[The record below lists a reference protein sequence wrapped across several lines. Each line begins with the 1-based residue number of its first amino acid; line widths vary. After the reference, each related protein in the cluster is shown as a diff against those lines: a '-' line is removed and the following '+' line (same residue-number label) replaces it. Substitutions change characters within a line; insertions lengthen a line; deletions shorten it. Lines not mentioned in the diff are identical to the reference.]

1 MMIKAFGPEKA
12 RDCKSKKQGMAL
24 AIDCKGHFLM
34 YTPVLFLLKFHLFNT
49 LEFEKE
55 QYF

>member
-1 MMIKAFGPEKA
+1 MIKAFGPEKA
-12 RDCKSKKQGMAL
+12 RASKSKKQGMAL